1 MTAILGLNVYHGDA
15 AAALVVDGEL
25 VAAAEEERFT
35 RLKHVAGFPAQAAAW
50 CLEDAGLT
58 AADLDHVAVGRDPR
72 ANLGAKVQQTL
83 RRLRNPAYVAARL
96 RNMAKVRDVRDDL
109 AAALGVDK
117 DTLRAQFHNVEH
129 HQAHAA
135 SAFFVS
141 PFDEAAILTLDGF
154 GDFASALL
162 AVGRGNRFEIL
173 DRVVF
178 PHSLGIFY
186 TALTQWLGFPKY
198 GDEGKVMGLAPYG
211 DPEVHRARDARR
223 RSPRGPLRAEP
234 RVLHAPRARRRHD
247 LGRGLA
253 DDRAAVLATTRG
265 RVRAA
270 PARPAMS

>member
-15 AAALVVDGEL
+15 AAALVVDGDI
-25 VAAAEEERFT
+25 VAAVEEERFT

-83 RRLRNPAYVAARL
+83 RRLRNPAYVTARL

-109 AAALGVDK
+109 AAALGVGK
-117 DTLRAQFHNVEH
+117 DVLRANFHNVEH

-186 TALTQWLGFPKY
+186 TALTQWLGFP
-198 GDEGKVMGLAPYG
+198 
-211 DPEVHRARDARR
+211 
-223 RSPRGPLRAEP
+223 
-234 RVLHAPRARRRHD
+234 
-247 LGRGLA
+247 
-253 DDRAAVLATTRG
+253 
-265 RVRAA
+265 
-270 PARPAMS
+270 